1 MRDTLYRFMCTSDDG
16 DPTAWL
22 VMAKDDG
29 HAMDVGFKKYP
40 DEVFAALNTMWG
52 VEDDEDSDSSVFW
65 TTESVMDRL
74 ADEERKDACE
84 DLAYQLSTVI
94 GLEGLPDAYYE
105 AMAKG
110 LYQHLTHNQKNR
122 R

>member
-1 MRDTLYRFMCTSDDG
+1 MPESLYRFMCTSDDG
-16 DPTAWL
+16 DPTSWL

-40 DEVFAALNTMWG
+40 DEIFQALNTMWG
-52 VEDDEDSDSSVFW
+52 VDLESDHGAFW

-74 ADEERKDACE
+74 ADEEREDACE

-110 LYQHLTHNQKNR
+110 LYQHLTRNRNQKTR